1 MGISCEDLG
10 YFSSFWRNFRTRVC
24 CSERS
29 AEQQREGRREDAA
42 RLPVHGQVALSAAWD
57 AESGWGGIALR
68 CMEQSTR
75 TAGREDVVVIVSFP
89 LCSFQ
94 VCTDHRDAGTAPL
107 TVPGWEQR
115 YLLCGD
121 TLPPEVFEISAVYI
135 PKLALMLFFNSLKV
149 FPLETQQNPK
159 QNPNINQCKCNYC
172 NRPSS
177 VPQGLKKSIDSLL

>member
-1 MGISCEDLG
+1 MKIWDIFHPFGETSGQEFVVL
-10 YFSSFWRNFRTRVC
+10 
-24 CSERS
+24 SEVLSGKRKDGGKTLHGCRS
-29 AEQQREGRREDAA
+29 TGRSLCRRPGMQSQAGEELLCA
-42 RLPVHGQVALSAAWD
+42 VWK
-57 AESGWGGIALR
+57 
-68 CMEQSTR
+68 QSTR